1 MKKYFIYILLIII
14 WVFSFYNCNA
24 NTYILWAAWNNKT
37 QIWLKSWVW
46 TNCSTN
52 WCNITSWN
60 DESGRSRHWT
70 VSNWAWW
77 YVKYNLTDTLNFN
90 PTIELKT
97 SQINLAK
104 TARFKNYTV
113 FYVLKWK
120 DIWNSSTLFSDWT
133 REWRF
138 EQWNDSGKYW
148 YTYRPLSDNYKSNI
162 STIWDKYQILSFNCP
177 SSFSVNASVQLWS
190 WKYTHP
196 SWYIWINTYLWLSKF
211 SNNSSDTWH
220 FYIAELL
227 WYSSTLDAVNTNK
240 VESYFA
246 IKYGMTLDQT
256 SPTNYTLSNWSIAWN
271 AWNAWTYKYDIT
283 WIWRDDASSLNQKKS
298 QTINNSWD
306 IIVWINWNSFT
317 NNLNSLIWANNQAST
332 WSWTT
337 TDAPNY
343 YKRID
348 REWRFSEI
356 WDVWN
361 LIISYPNSSLASSVS
376 SSWWL
381 LMFVDDDWIFNS
393 WTSIFTWSLNS
404 TTNNWDFS
412 VNISNWQYITFW
424 YNNDLTPPTITYNS
438 ISSWALLPKWDY
450 TFKFSYQDQVSGVNA
465 TWITYS
471 LSKWNPLTSSYWEN
485 IAPNYISSVVMEEA
499 ANIQI
504 INLPYWRYQLEIKVP
519 DLAWNLS
526 SYKTTFYVDEVE
538 FIINTWSVNIW
549 KLLINSKNFSPE
561 LIITVKT
568 LWAVNKLFMS
578 QNWDFS
584 NSWTV
589 LNNWNW
595 TSWFG
600 YDKFP
605 YTNNINLINQNEII
619 WSNSLSINTS
629 WEKNTY
635 TYKVKLWVLFDDL
648 ELSSW
653 NYSTK
658 LNFLLQLNY

>member
-1 MKKYFIYILLIII
+1 
-14 WVFSFYNCNA
+14 
-24 NTYILWAAWNNKT
+24 
-37 QIWLKSWVW
+37 
-46 TNCSTN
+46 
-52 WCNITSWN
+52 
-60 DESGRSRHWT
+60 
-70 VSNWAWW
+70 
-77 YVKYNLTDTLNFN
+77 
-90 PTIELKT
+90 
-97 SQINLAK
+97 
-104 TARFKNYTV
+104 
-113 FYVLKWK
+113 
-120 DIWNSSTLFSDWT
+120 
-133 REWRF
+133 
-138 EQWNDSGKYW
+138 
-148 YTYRPLSDNYKSNI
+148 
-162 STIWDKYQILSFNCP
+162 
-177 SSFSVNASVQLWS
+177 
-190 WKYTHP
+190 
-196 SWYIWINTYLWLSKF
+196 
-211 SNNSSDTWH
+211 
-220 FYIAELL
+220 
-227 WYSSTLDAVNTNK
+227 
-240 VESYFA
+240 
-246 IKYGMTLDQT
+246 
-256 SPTNYTLSNWSIAWN
+256 
-271 AWNAWTYKYDIT
+271 
-283 WIWRDDASSLNQKKS
+283 
-298 QTINNSWD
+298 
-306 IIVWINWNSFT
+306 
-317 NNLNSLIWANNQAST
+317 
-332 WSWTT
+332 
-337 TDAPNY
+337 
-343 YKRID
+343 
-348 REWRFSEI
+348 
-356 WDVWN
+356 
-361 LIISYPNSSLASSVS
+361 
-376 SSWWL
+376 
-381 LMFVDDDWIFNS
+381 MFVDDDWIFNS